1 MIKAALILL
10 LTLTSI
16 HSQTGNLA
24 QNTAGINFN
33 TLSNLV
39 PNTGSSTPS
48 FPNGCNELE
57 CGWNTITVNGAST
70 LSVVPDLATINLNV
84 EASAAN
90 ANDAINALSQRT
102 TQVLK
107 VLTNA
112 GLNANNW
119 KTTYL
124 NVYPNTSYVNGQVI
138 TYGQIASQTMQ
149 ISIPIVAANGNSV
162 GKIYDGLAQ
171 TSGISIN
178 GLTFDLQDKT
188 SSFIQAR
195 KLAFSDAVKRAQDY
209 TNAAG
214 VALKS
219 VVTVTD
225 SSSVA
230 PVSPTPMAAM
240 AMMKS
245 ASPVPTTV
253 SVGTININ
261 YNVNVVFGFA

>member
-1 MIKAALILL
+1 MIKEGLILL

-16 HSQTGNLA
+16 YSQTGNLA
-24 QNTAGINFN
+24 QNTPS

-39 PNTGSSTPS
+39 PNAGPSTPS
-48 FPNGCNELE
+48 FPNNLMGCSELE

-84 EASAAN
+84 DASAAN
-90 ANDAINALSQRT
+90 ANDAITVLSQRT
-102 TQVLK
+102 IQVLK

-112 GLNANNW
+112 GLNSNNW
-119 KTTYL
+119 RTTYL

-149 ISIPIVAANGNSV
+149 ISIPIVAANGSSV

-171 TSGISIN
+171 VSGISIN

-188 SSFIQAR
+188 TSFTQAR
-195 KLAFSDAVKRAQDY
+195 KLAFNDAVKRAQDY

-219 VVTVTD
+219 VVTVDD
-225 SSSVA
+225 SYNVA
-230 PVSPTPMAAM
+230 PVSSTPMVAM

-261 YNVNVVFGFA
+261 YSVNVVFGFA